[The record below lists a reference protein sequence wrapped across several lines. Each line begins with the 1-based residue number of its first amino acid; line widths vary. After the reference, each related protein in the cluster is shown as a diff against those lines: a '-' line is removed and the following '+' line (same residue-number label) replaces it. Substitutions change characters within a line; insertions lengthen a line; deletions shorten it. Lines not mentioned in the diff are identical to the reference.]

1 MLVTKTLRRDVT
13 RIKMPKSP
21 QKKPHQT
28 QQSNPPPVRGTENV
42 VEVETVTADQTEA
55 EETETEVTVD
65 EVVIEVIVIETVIGT
80 ETVIEIIET
89 IEIVTDI
96 TDDAAGH
103 ATENSKNHAGQ
114 EVETEIARKIP
125 VKVLLGIIKKY
136 QAVLLGIRKYQVLR
150 GIRK

>member
-13 RIKMPKSP
+13 RIKMPKSL

-28 QQSNPPPVRGTENV
+28 QQSNPPPVKGTENV

-55 EETETEVTVD
+55 EETEATVG
-65 EVVIEVIVIETVIGT
+65 EAVIAVIEIVIEI
-80 ETVIEIIET
+80 ETAVIET
-89 IEIVTDI
+89 ITETIGIVTGI

-136 QAVLLGIRKYQVLR
+136 QTVLLGIRKYQVLR